1 MSIMLIIVLGNPEM
15 MRTCIDHLIALPHIA
30 GPRIREEAE
39 FIANRL
45 ELLRLH
51 GEITNDAFLDAG
63 AIQGAFTLIGT
74 LVEMGVSQQEIQQE
88 LRNTLA
94 RAKRL
99 EEKHPGLDIAIE
111 NGRAS

>member
-1 MSIMLIIVLGNPEM
+1 MLLVVHGNRKL
-15 MRTCIDHLIALPHIA
+15 MRSCIDHLMALPHIA
-30 GPRIREEAE
+30 GPRIREEAD
-39 FIANRL
+39 FIASRL
-45 ELLRLH
+45 EILRIN
-51 GEITNDAFLDAG
+51 GKISNDAFLDAG
-63 AIQGAFTLIGT
+63 AIQGAFTLIGN
-74 LVEMGVSQQEIQQE
+74 LVEMGIPQREIQQE

>member
-74 LVEMGVSQQEIQQE
+74 LVEMGIPQQEIQQE

>member
-1 MSIMLIIVLGNPEM
+1 MLLIVHGNPMM
-15 MRTCIDHLIALPHIA
+15 MRSCIDHLMALPHIA

-39 FIANRL
+39 FIAQRL
-45 ELLRLH
+45 EVLRIH
-51 GEITNDAFLDAG
+51 GEISNDAFLDAG
-63 AIQGAFTLIGT
+63 AIQGAFTLIGN
-74 LVEMGVSQQEIQQE
+74 LVEMGIPQREIQQE

-99 EEKHPGLDIAIE
+99 EEKHPGLDTAIE

>member
-1 MSIMLIIVLGNPEM
+1 MLIIVLGNPEM

-45 ELLRLH
+45 ELLRLN

-74 LVEMGVSQQEIQQE
+74 LVEMGIPQQEIQQE

>member
-1 MSIMLIIVLGNPEM
+1 MLLIVHGNPTM
-15 MRTCIDHLIALPHIA
+15 MRSCIDHLMALPHIA

-39 FIANRL
+39 FIASRL
-45 ELLRLH
+45 EILRIH
-51 GEITNDAFLDAG
+51 GEISNDAFLDAG
-63 AIQGAFTLIGT
+63 AIQGAFTLIGN
-74 LVEMGVSQQEIQQE
+74 LVEMGIPQREIQQE

-99 EEKHPGLDIAIE
+99 EEKHPGLDTAIE

>member
-1 MSIMLIIVLGNPEM
+1 MSIMIIIVLGNPEM

-74 LVEMGVSQQEIQQE
+74 LVEMGIPQQEIQQE

>member
-1 MSIMLIIVLGNPEM
+1 MLLIVHGNPMM
-15 MRTCIDHLIALPHIA
+15 MRSCIDHLMALPHIA

-39 FIANRL
+39 FIASRL
-45 ELLRLH
+45 EILRIH
-51 GEITNDAFLDAG
+51 GEISNDAFLDAG
-63 AIQGAFTLIGT
+63 AIQGAFTLIGN
-74 LVEMGVSQQEIQQE
+74 LVEMGIPQREIQQE

-99 EEKHPGLDIAIE
+99 EEKHPGLDTAIE

>member
-1 MSIMLIIVLGNPEM
+1 MLLVIHDSPKT
-15 MRTCIDHLIALPHIA
+15 MRSCIDHLIALPHIA

-39 FIANRL
+39 FIASRL
-45 ELLRLH
+45 EILRLH
-51 GEITNDAFLDAG
+51 GEISNDAFLDAG
-63 AIQGAFTLIGT
+63 AIQGAFTLIGN
-74 LVEMGVSQQEIQQE
+74 LVEMGIPQQEIQQE

-99 EEKHPGLDIAIE
+99 EEKHPGLDVAIE

>member
-1 MSIMLIIVLGNPEM
+1 MSIMLIIVLDNPEM

-45 ELLRLH
+45 ELLRIH

-74 LVEMGVSQQEIQQE
+74 LVEMGVPQHEIQQE

>member
-63 AIQGAFTLIGT
+63 AIQGEFTLIGT
-74 LVEMGVSQQEIQQE
+74 LVEMGIPQQEIQQE

>member
-45 ELLRLH
+45 ELLRLN

-74 LVEMGVSQQEIQQE
+74 LVEMGIPQQEIQQE

>member
-1 MSIMLIIVLGNPEM
+1 MLLVIHDSPET
-15 MRTCIDHLIALPHIA
+15 MRSCIDHLIALPHIA

-39 FIANRL
+39 FIASRL
-45 ELLRLH
+45 EILRVH
-51 GEITNDAFLDAG
+51 GEISNDAFLDAG
-63 AIQGAFTLIGT
+63 AIQGAFTLIGN
-74 LVEMGVSQQEIQQE
+74 LVEMGIPQQEIQQE

-99 EEKHPGLDIAIE
+99 EEKHPGLDVAIE

>member
-74 LVEMGVSQQEIQQE
+74 LVEMGIPQQEIQQE
-88 LRNTLA
+88 LRNMLA

>member
-1 MSIMLIIVLGNPEM
+1 MLLVIHDSHKT
-15 MRTCIDHLIALPHIA
+15 MRSCIDHLIALPHIA

-39 FIANRL
+39 FIASRL
-45 ELLRLH
+45 EILRVH
-51 GEITNDAFLDAG
+51 GEISNDAFLDAG
-63 AIQGAFTLIGT
+63 AIQGAFTLIGN
-74 LVEMGVSQQEIQQE
+74 LVEMGIPQQEIQQE

-99 EEKHPGLDIAIE
+99 EEKHPGLDVAIE

>member
-1 MSIMLIIVLGNPEM
+1 MILIVHGNPMM
-15 MRTCIDHLIALPHIA
+15 MRSCIDHLMALPHIA

-39 FIANRL
+39 FIASRL
-45 ELLRLH
+45 EILRIH
-51 GEITNDAFLDAG
+51 GEISNDAFLDAG
-63 AIQGAFTLIGT
+63 AIQGAFTLIGN
-74 LVEMGVSQQEIQQE
+74 LVEMGIPQREIQQE

-99 EEKHPGLDIAIE
+99 EEKHPGLDTAIE

>member
-1 MSIMLIIVLGNPEM
+1 MLLVIHDSPKT
-15 MRTCIDHLIALPHIA
+15 MRSCIDHLIALPHIA

-39 FIANRL
+39 FIASRL
-45 ELLRLH
+45 EILRVH
-51 GEITNDAFLDAG
+51 GEISNDAFLDAG
-63 AIQGAFTLIGT
+63 AIQGAFTLIGN
-74 LVEMGVSQQEIQQE
+74 LVEMGIPQQEIQQE

-99 EEKHPGLDIAIE
+99 EEKHPGLDVAIE

>member
-1 MSIMLIIVLGNPEM
+1 MLLIVHGNPMM
-15 MRTCIDHLIALPHIA
+15 MRSCIDHLMALPHIA

-39 FIANRL
+39 FIASRL
-45 ELLRLH
+45 EILCIH
-51 GEITNDAFLDAG
+51 GEISNDAFLDAG
-63 AIQGAFTLIGT
+63 AIQGAFTLIGN
-74 LVEMGVSQQEIQQE
+74 LVEMGIPQREIQQE

-99 EEKHPGLDIAIE
+99 EEKHPGLDTAIE

>member
-1 MSIMLIIVLGNPEM
+1 MLLIVHGNQPT
-15 MRTCIDHLIALPHIA
+15 MRSCIDHLMALPHIA

-39 FIANRL
+39 FIAHRL
-45 ELLRLH
+45 EVLRIH
-51 GEITNDAFLDAG
+51 GEISNDAFLDAG
-63 AIQGAFTLIGT
+63 AIQGAFTLIGN
-74 LVEMGVSQQEIQQE
+74 LVEMGIPQREIQQE

-99 EEKHPGLDIAIE
+99 EEKHPGLDTAIE